1 MFGTA
6 MQGLR
11 AEAERIGQSNYLM
24 LANGPLKEKA
34 AIANRV
40 SGSEKKNQQTV
51 MASILSAGGITGM
64 MGVAVANQAAAL
76 GTGAVLAKASAALM
90 GLGSVAIGSAAIPV
104 VTVATLGAA
113 AVGAVLLITSQT
125 MGIDYDKGARVAEA
139 VMKNDLEAL
148 KAEGAQ
154 RLTAGNWLKGTVS
167 YLMKAIRENVS
178 RQSPHLQSIENDTV
192 QSHPQ
197 NNKRHKDDLRLQY
210 FVEDVFSTSVSEG
223 ELAKEALIENVS
235 DQIWQKH
242 GLVADAEQIK
252 SCLESAPQS
261 RSFVGNVIEVDK
273 ESGLVFQSMGRGRVA
288 VHHISDFS
296 KTPEVGKMLE
306 VSYKNGAMQG
316 NKGPSQTCA
325 VER

>member
-1 MFGTA
+1 MFETV

-11 AEAERIGQSNYLM
+11 AEAERVGQSNYLM
-24 LANGPLKEKA
+24 LANEPLKDKGS
-34 AIANRV
+34 IKNRV
-40 SGSEKKNQQTV
+40 SGNEKKDRQTV
-51 MASILSAGGITGM
+51 MASILSVGGITGM

-76 GTGAVLAKASAALM
+76 GTGAVLTKASAALM

-125 MGIDYDKGARVAEA
+125 MRVDYAKGARVAEA

-148 KAEGAQ
+148 KMEGAQ
-154 RLTAGNWLKGTVS
+154 RLTTGNWLKGTAN
-167 YLMKAIRENVS
+167 YLMKAIREIVPG
-178 RQSPHLQSIENDTV
+178 QSPYVQSIENDTV

-197 NNKRHKDDLRLQY
+197 NIERRKDDLRLQY
-210 FVEDVFSTSVSEG
+210 FVEDVFSSSVSEG
-223 ELAKEALIENVS
+223 ELAKEALIENVA
-235 DQIWQKH
+235 DKIWQKH

-261 RSFVGNVIEVDK
+261 RQFVGNVIEVDK
-273 ESGLVFQSMGRGRVA
+273 ESGLVYQSMGRGRVA
-288 VHHISDFS
+288 VHHISDFA

-306 VSYKNGAMQG
+306 VSYKNGVMQ
-316 NKGPSQTCA
+316 NDKGPNQTHA
-325 VER
+325 IER